1 MPKIFIPQKN
11 KILEVTEGIN
21 LMQALHQAEI
31 PVASSCHG
39 DGICSMCKMKVMGNI
54 SEPDELEK
62 RTLQKNKLE
71 NQQVR
76 LSCQIQ
82 VHSDLSVETTY
93 W

>member
-11 KILEVTEGIN
+11 KILDVTDGAN
-21 LMQALHQAEI
+21 LMQALHEAEI

-39 DGICSMCKMKVMGNI
+39 DGICSMCKMKIVGHV
-54 SEPDELEK
+54 SKPDELEL

-71 NQQVR
+71 NQNVR

-82 VHSDLSVETTY
+82 VHADLTVETSY